1 MILSKSASCFF
12 NLVSI
17 WLIIDA
23 INGFFLNN
31 GIAIPLSPLYKIIVM
46 IIVTIGLTS
55 FRNGV
60 ITILNIYLYISI
72 FFLHMVLNI
81 RMPMIGETMNYLFR
95 FILIILIYTYVKNL
109 VQKNYEE
116 IYHRISKI
124 FNINLWV
131 LIVNIFIGLL
141 GLGYSAYVEG
151 LGFRGFFYAGNE
163 LSGIIIVLLPFF
175 LYQIGEKHS
184 YHDLHYIGA
193 AFLCLATATL
203 LGTKTGLLAVIISLI
218 VIPNL
223 SISYK
228 KLIKIIPIIS
238 IFLCFICYVLY
249 SVLDSLGMVERWIYF
264 YEQGGLSQLLLSGR
278 HEFWAAEKDK
288 FFLASNP
295 LIRIFGLGLSG
306 DKAIEMDP
314 LDTLLYFGYIG
325 VIITYTFYFYLLF
338 KSYQYRTQNKI
349 ARLVFYINL
358 LLLSSSTFA
367 GHILYSGMASLF
379 IALINTL
386 IYIPNNIVSIKKEP
400 HETSQNSCN
409 I

>member
-1 MILSKSASCFF
+1 MILNKPAFFFF
-12 NLVSI
+12 NLVSV

-31 GIAIPLSPLYKIIVM
+31 GMAVPLSPIYKIIVM
-46 IIVTIGLTS
+46 AIVTIGLSYFKT
-55 FRNGV
+55 GV
-60 ITILNIYLYISI
+60 ITILNIYLYIGI
-72 FFLHMVLNI
+72 LFLHLVLNV

-95 FILIILIYTYVKNL
+95 FILIILIYTYVKYL
-109 VQKNYEE
+109 IKKNGPYV
-116 IYHRISKI
+116 YHKISKI

-141 GLGYSAYVEG
+141 GLGYSSYVEG

-163 LSGIIIVLLPFF
+163 LSGLIIILLPFF
-175 LYQIGEKHS
+175 LYQTGEKYS
-184 YHDLHYIGA
+184 YKNIHYIGA
-193 AFLCLATATL
+193 TFLCLATAAL

-223 SISYK
+223 SISLK
-228 KLIKIIPIIS
+228 KLFKIIPVIG
-238 IFLCFICYVLY
+238 IFLCVICYILY
-249 SVLDSLGMVERWIYF
+249 HVLDSMGMIERWIYF
-264 YEQGGLSQLLLSGR
+264 YEQGGLLQLLLSGR

-288 FFLASNP
+288 FFLAPNCMVR
-295 LIRIFGLGLSG
+295 LFGLGLSG

-314 LDTLLYFGYIG
+314 LDTLLYYGYVG

-338 KSYQYRTQNKI
+338 KSYQYRNHNKI
-349 ARLVFYINL
+349 ARLVLYINL

-386 IYIPNNIVSIKKEP
+386 IYIPDHIVSNQLKP
-400 HETSQNSCN
+400 NETT
-409 I
+409 